1 MLRKFPRPIKRV
13 VVKVG
18 SSVIANYK
26 MAPEKSRLGS
36 LIKQLSDATKNGIEV
51 VLVSSGAII
60 LGMVELDLRF
70 RPTDLSSLQ
79 ALAAVGQTILMSSYS
94 GLFKQ
99 NQTKCAQILLTWDD
113 FNDRARYNNARHT
126 FQALLS
132 QSVVPVVNEN
142 DTIATDEIKFTDNDR
157 LSALVACLVHAD
169 LLLILSDVEG
179 LYDASTGDKKIFEE
193 VKEITPE
200 IEGIATDTTKK
211 HISRGGMKA
220 KLQAIKMATA
230 ANIPCIIANAE
241 KENVFSRVLA
251 GERIGTLF
259 VEKEEKGLARK
270 HWISFGAQPKGS
282 VTVDDGAR
290 AALLKGGKSLL
301 LPGVVGWD
309 GHFKSDDIV
318 VVYDKDKKEIG
329 RGIINYSMSDLHKAQ
344 DKNEKKGKREVIHCD
359 NLVLSE
365 R

>member
-1 MLRKFPRPIKRV
+1 
-13 VVKVG
+13 VKVG

-26 MAPEKSRLGS
+26 IAPEKSRLGS
-36 LIKQLSDATKNGIEV
+36 LVKQLSDATQDGTEV

-60 LGMVELDLRF
+60 LGMVDLGMRS
-70 RPTDLSSLQ
+70 RPSDLSSLQ
-79 ALAAVGQTILMSSYS
+79 ALAAIGQTILMSSYNV
-94 GLFKQ
+94 LFKH
-99 NQTKCAQILLTWDD
+99 NDTRCAQILLTWDV
-113 FNDRARYNNARHT
+113 FNDRTRYNNARHT
-126 FQALLS
+126 FQALLGRK
-132 QSVVPVVNEN
+132 VVPVVNEN

-179 LYDASTGDKKIFEE
+179 FYDMTNGDKKVLEE
-193 VKEITPE
+193 IKEITQE

-211 HISRGGMKA
+211 HVSRGGMKA

-230 ANIPCIIANAE
+230 ANIPCVIANAE
-241 KENVFSRVLA
+241 TENVFTRVVA

-270 HWISFGAQPKGS
+270 HWISFGAKPKGS
-282 VTVDDGAR
+282 ITVDDGAKN
-290 AALLKGGKSLL
+290 ALVNGGKSLL
-301 LPGVVGWD
+301 LPGIIAWD
-309 GHFKSDDIV
+309 GHFKADDIV
-318 VVYDKDKKEIG
+318 VIFDGENQEIG
-329 RGIINYSMSDLHKAQ
+329 RGIINYSISDLHKFQ
-344 DKNEKKGKREVIHCD
+344 DKSDRKGKREVIHCD